1 MPDYPNRAS
10 RNWGT
15 YTYTQRQMIFASAA
29 TVMVANMST
38 PPLPPPPYKYYS
50 GYKRRGIA
58 KSICTLDWL

>member
-38 PPLPPPPYKYYS
+38 PPLPPTPLTS
-50 GYKRRGIA
+50 IIA
-58 KSICTLDWL
+58 VTKDVELLRVSRYVH